1 MEKAVKIFTECP
13 VLGGYTLTVRD
24 DWNYKLK
31 QVSVTE
37 DEKEAYISTF
47 GEQIITYNEFFD
59 WWKKLGGRKVST
71 VKVGLV

>member
-1 MEKAVKIFTECP
+1 MEKVRNIFVECP

-31 QVSVTE
+31 QVSITSE
-37 DEKEAYISTF
+37 EKDAYIETF

-59 WWKKLGGRKVST
+59 WWKKIKDKLLKKSNV
-71 VKVGLV
+71 

>member
-1 MEKAVKIFTECP
+1 MEKERKIFTESP

-37 DEKEAYISTF
+37 KEKNAYLEKF
-47 GEQIITYNEFFD
+47 GEKIITFNEFFD
-59 WWKKLGGRKVST
+59 WWKTLIGKTITTTKNAIA
-71 VKVGLV
+71 